1 MTTHLIKTIET
12 FEVSSISAERQNHL
26 LALTDILSDELKS
39 NAVLKLNFICTHNS
53 RRSHLAQ
60 VWSNT
65 LAHHYDLNIES
76 FSGGTV
82 ATAVYPM
89 VVETLKNQGF
99 LIGELKRESNPLY
112 FLKYSENARPILL
125 FSKTYNNDFNPKSN
139 YMAIMTCSDADE
151 NCPIVTGAKKRFA
164 LTFEDPKKFDNT
176 PMAQE
181 KYRERSLQIATEINF
196 VFKRLTKF

>member
-1 MTTHLIKTIET
+1 MYPQLLKTIEGLD
-12 FEVSSISAERQNHL
+12 ESSIPIERKNDL
-26 LALTDILSDELKS
+26 LALVDILSDELKS
-39 NAVLKLNFICTHNS
+39 NIVLKLNFICTHNS

-65 LAHHYDLNIES
+65 LAHYYNFNIES
-76 FSGGTV
+76 FSGGTES
-82 ATAVYPM
+82 TAVYPL

-99 LIGELKRESNPLY
+99 LIGQLKRESNPLY
-112 FLKYSENARPILL
+112 FLKYSENALPILL

-139 YMAIMTCSDADE
+139 YIAIMTCSDADE

-164 LTFEDPKKFDNT
+164 LTYEDPKRFDNT
-176 PMAQE
+176 PLAEE
-181 KYRERSLQIATEINF
+181 KYRERSLQIATELNF